1 LGAQARAGPPR
12 AAAMGVISIQAI
24 GKELMLACRQLG
36 HAISE
41 TLAALV
47 ASTVINLAVG
57 SFYVERPIDE
67 KDARVVVEE
76 AAKRILSKE
85 EPGIACLRLQA
96 AYESAFAEIEREAQA
111 QRSAAKAAEEKAVTW
126 ISGFTAK
133 FDQDFDTLTGI
144 YKKIYQFLLL
154 RCTGPMGV
162 ARPPRDVGAEREVAA
177 ALESVFPRVGLRSF
191 VALTGPE
198 KAAQLQELGGIVLGI
213 RLFNQHLNKG
223 GVGLPALDGVA
234 EQLKSAE
241 LLERVQ
247 KEADEVSDL
256 CKAYADAI
264 VAAKNPPKSG
274 PWAKQPTDQ
283 EMERARSDLLYHR
296 QYLCYLMNLQE
307 DLATSVERLKRD
319 QKSLKEELVDLDA
332 LVGGRV
338 SVPKEQVYPRFDL
351 LARGY
356 RTAWTEVT
364 ALEARAKLH
373 GVLRDLREK
382 YFPALPQSVQ
392 ELLAS
397 VPDREGALLLDE
409 GGEEPVDLEAIPGP
423 SGDRDAG
430 GGQAVRLTVENSE
443 NFLQLPLDF
452 QGFCVHTLVM
462 QSRLLVPGNPALG
475 VVKYAGR
482 YCVFATERA
491 LAEFCA
497 EPDRFFGGVREVC
510 YKQPELIHLL
520 RIHEDFPKSS
530 LHAIISSTAGAQAP
544 TQADVST
551 DTPLHFQESHID
563 KSYEWNEWAMRR
575 EALHMADIRRKA
587 TSATQTALSHLRRE
601 NETQVFL
608 PKEVGTNT
616 AVNRGTNPPRWRKY
630 TVGLRGEPQPMKVT
644 EIKFDL

>member
-1 LGAQARAGPPR
+1 
-12 AAAMGVISIQAI
+12 MGIVSIQAI
-24 GKELMLACRQLG
+24 GKELMLACRQAG

-47 ASTVINLAVG
+47 ASTVVNEEAG
-57 SFYVERPIDE
+57 GFYVERPIDE
-67 KDARVVVEE
+67 KDARAVVEE
-76 AAKRILSKE
+76 AEHRILSKV
-85 EPGIACLRLQA
+85 EPGIASLRLQA
-96 AYESAFAEIEREAQA
+96 TYESAFADLERDVQTE
-111 QRSAAKAAEEKAVTW
+111 RSGAKAAEEKAVSW

-133 FDQDFDTLTGI
+133 FDQDFDTLTVL

-162 ARPPRDVGAEREVAA
+162 ARPPKDVNIEREVAA

-198 KAAQLQELGGIVLGI
+198 KAAQLQELAGIILGI
-213 RLFNQHLNKG
+213 RLFNQHQQKG
-223 GVGLPALDGVA
+223 GVGLPSIDGA
-234 EQLKSAE
+234 MERLKSAE

-264 VAAKNPPKSG
+264 MAVKNPPRGG
-274 PWAKQPTDQ
+274 PWDKLPTDQ
-283 EMERARSDLLYHR
+283 EVDRMKSDLLYHR

-307 DLATSVERLKRD
+307 DLATSVERLQRD
-319 QKSLKEELVDLDA
+319 RKSLQEELTDLDA

-338 SVPKEQVYPRFDL
+338 SVPKEQVYPRFDV

-356 RTAWTEVT
+356 RAAWTEVT

-373 GVLRDLREK
+373 GVLGDLRAQ
-382 YFPALPQSVQ
+382 YFPRLPQAA
-392 ELLAS
+392 EALLARI
-397 VPDREGALLLDE
+397 PDREGMLLLE
-409 GGEEPVDLEAIPGP
+409 AGARGPVDLDAIPGP
-423 SGDRDAG
+423 SGERDG
-430 GGQAVRLTVENSE
+430 VNGPAVRLTVENSDG
-443 NFLQLPLDF
+443 FLQLPLDF
-452 QGFCVHTLVM
+452 QGFCMHTLAT
-462 QSRLLVPGNPALG
+462 QNCLLVPGNPAIG
-475 VVKYAGR
+475 VVRYAGR
-482 YCVFATERA
+482 YCVFATEQA
-491 LAEFCA
+491 MAEFCA
-497 EPDRFFGGVREVC
+497 EPDRFFGGVRQAC
-510 YKQPELIHLL
+510 YKHPELIHLL

-530 LHAIISSTAGAQAP
+530 LPAIIGSTAGAQAP

-551 DTPLHFQESHID
+551 DTPLHFEESRID
-563 KSYEWNEWAMRR
+563 KNYEWNEWALRR

-601 NETQVFL
+601 NETQVYL
-608 PKEVGTNT
+608 PKEVATNT
-616 AVNRGTNPPRWRKY
+616 AVSRGTNPPRWRKY